1 MLPEPAACERLFLS
15 INCSQYMT
23 MMNDIQLLQQN
34 ERANELIFKGL
45 VEFGCFKAALELDL
59 FTHMAGSPKEAE
71 TLADDCQAIPS
82 RFVMLLEALRQIGI
96 TLESDGKW
104 SLTPLARA
112 MFVPQAD
119 QPNMYMVPVGKAM
132 AHLSE
137 NYYLKIADAV
147 RGKHE
152 FRAEV
157 PYPPISREDN
167 LYFEEIHR
175 SNAYFA
181 IKLLLEAAELSGTK
195 NLVDVGGGIGDIS
208 AALLKKYP
216 ELNSTIL
223 NLPGA
228 IGLVDENAAA
238 QGVGGRLKGAA
249 VDIYK
254 EAYPSADAVMFC
266 RILYSANEQLTGMMC
281 RKAYDALPAGGRIL
295 ILDMIVDNP
304 EEPNF
309 DYLSH
314 YILGAGLPFSVL
326 GFKSQ
331 ESYRGILEE
340 IGFSDISIT
349 RRYNHLLCQAVKKG

>member
-1 MLPEPAACERLFLS
+1 
-15 INCSQYMT
+15 
-23 MMNDIQLLQQN
+23 MMNDNILLKHY
-34 ERANELIFKGL
+34 ERANELTFKGL
-45 VEFGCFKAALELDL
+45 VEFGCFKAAIELDL
-59 FTHMAGSPKEAE
+59 FSHMAGSPKSAE
-71 TLADDCQAIPS
+71 TLAADCDAIPS

-96 TLESDGKW
+96 TLETDGQW
-104 SLTPLARA
+104 SLTPLAEA
-112 MFVPQAD
+112 MFVPHPN
-119 QPNMYMVPVGKAM
+119 QPNMYMVPVAKAM

-181 IKLLLEAAELSGTK
+181 IKLLLEEAQLSDTK
-195 NLVDVGGGIGDIS
+195 ALVDVGGGIGDIS

-216 ELNSTIL
+216 TLNSTIL

-228 IGLVDENAAA
+228 IGLVDENAEA

-254 EAYPSADAVMFC
+254 DTYPSADAVMFC

-281 RKAYDALPAGGRIL
+281 RKAYDAIPAGGKIL

-331 ESYRGILEE
+331 ESYREILAE
-340 IGFSDISIT
+340 IGFTEVSLT
-349 RRYNHLLCQAVKKG
+349 RRYDHLLCQAVKPA

>member
-157 PYPPISREDN
+157 PYPPYQGKTTSTLR
-167 LYFEEIHR
+167 R
-175 SNAYFA
+175 STAVTHILPSNSSLKQRSFQGQ
-181 IKLLLEAAELSGTK
+181 KTLLM
-195 NLVDVGGGIGDIS
+195 S
-208 AALLKKYP
+208 AV
-216 ELNSTIL
+216 E
-223 NLPGA
+223 
-228 IGLVDENAAA
+228 
-238 QGVGGRLKGAA
+238 
-249 VDIYK
+249 
-254 EAYPSADAVMFC
+254 
-266 RILYSANEQLTGMMC
+266 
-281 RKAYDALPAGGRIL
+281 
-295 ILDMIVDNP
+295 
-304 EEPNF
+304 
-309 DYLSH
+309 
-314 YILGAGLPFSVL
+314 
-326 GFKSQ
+326 
-331 ESYRGILEE
+331 
-340 IGFSDISIT
+340 
-349 RRYNHLLCQAVKKG
+349 